1 MKIKK
6 KSLIIILIV
15 ICSIIGVSY
24 GISII
29 FTMMNHHG
37 GLPGTKIL
45 IDEDKDLAKYPG
57 NGTLENPYIIEGLSF
72 DTIRSNGLVIKDV
85 TSCFE
90 IRNCDIS
97 ANWIAISIHNINS
110 SYCGIYN
117 STFSAHELGIY
128 ASEINSFIVENSHI
142 TAFTVGFSIEGVTNM
157 SISNNTISGGAHGLD
172 ICSVLEGSV
181 MNNTFSGCYGIS
193 ISYPTYNTLNIYQNT
208 FLYSS
213 IFVGSYASNLYY
225 QKKLNFS
232 FNSFV
237 EYYQTEYFH
246 RGIIFIEYM
255 DYNAFQN
262 SSFINNTIN
271 GKEIIFLTHK
281 NNLSISNVELGQLTL
296 IRCTNVTVNN
306 ISLQNSNQISIMNC
320 TDIAIFNSSFSF
332 CSKLLSLDCSKIQ
345 INNSRFTNCFRAI
358 NIISGVDFDISYCLF
373 QNNSDSAI
381 IFDKVFNST
390 VHHNSFM
397 DSSSAIDR
405 NGNNNLWFDDSLNE
419 GNFWIDFTGYS
430 VYEIPGSTGSIDSY
444 PLSDPPI
451 SFQ

>member
-237 EYYQTEYFH
+237 E
-246 RGIIFIEYM
+246 
-255 DYNAFQN
+255 
-262 SSFINNTIN
+262 
-271 GKEIIFLTHK
+271 
-281 NNLSISNVELGQLTL
+281 
-296 IRCTNVTVNN
+296 
-306 ISLQNSNQISIMNC
+306 
-320 TDIAIFNSSFSF
+320 
-332 CSKLLSLDCSKIQ
+332 
-345 INNSRFTNCFRAI
+345 
-358 NIISGVDFDISYCLF
+358 
-373 QNNSDSAI
+373 
-381 IFDKVFNST
+381 
-390 VHHNSFM
+390 
-397 DSSSAIDR
+397 
-405 NGNNNLWFDDSLNE
+405 
-419 GNFWIDFTGYS
+419 
-430 VYEIPGSTGSIDSY
+430 
-444 PLSDPPI
+444 
-451 SFQ
+451 

>member
-1 MKIKK
+1 MKIKT

-15 ICSIIGVSY
+15 ICSIIGALY
-24 GISII
+24 GIII
-29 FTMMNHHG
+29 FTMNLRG
-37 GLPGTKIL
+37 GFPRTKIL
-45 IDEDKDLAKYPG
+45 IDEDKDLARYPG

-72 DTIRSNGLVIKDV
+72 DTTRSNGLVIKDV

-110 SYCGIYN
+110 TYCGIYN
-117 STFSAHELGIY
+117 STFSAYELGIY
-128 ASEINSFIVENSHI
+128 AREINSIVVENSHI
-142 TAFTVGFSIEGVTNM
+142 TASTVGFSIEGATNM
-157 SISNNTISGGAHGLD
+157 SISNNTIFGGAHGLD
-172 ICSVLEGSV
+172 IDFVLEGSV
-181 MNNTFSGCYGIS
+181 MNNTLSGCYGII

-213 IFVGSYASNLYY
+213 FFVGSYASNLYY

-237 EYYQTEYFH
+237 EQHPTEYFH
-246 RGIIFIEYM
+246 RGIIFVEYM

-271 GKEIIFLTHK
+271 GKELIFLTHK
-281 NNLSISNVELGQLTL
+281 NNLSISNIELGQLTL

-306 ISLQNSNQISIMNC
+306 ISLQNSNQISIVNC
-320 TDIAIFNSSFSF
+320 TDIAIINSSFSF
-332 CSKLLSLDCSKIQ
+332 CSKLLSLDCYKIQ

-430 VYEIPGSTGSIDSY
+430 VYEIPGSTGSVDSY
-444 PLSDPPI
+444 PLSEPPI
-451 SFQ
+451 SHQ